1 MHSITDRRTDRR
13 TDGQQAA
20 ANSRSY
26 CVAVRS
32 AKNEGEESNMCY
44 TCSALQSG
52 HDEFTHARSRWGQ
65 CVGCAKIA
73 GSMRKQF
80 VPLRVHCGHVRALR
94 ELCVTDAS
102 TVREQD
108 ADTASRQAAVQRT
121 TEMARIATTHCVPLR
136 EQKSCCQCP
145 LIVTLVLSCTVSEI
159 RRLIC

>member
-94 ELCVTDAS
+94 ELCVTDAVHS
-102 TVREQD
+102 ARTGRRHRFTLRSIPLKWHALPRHTVCHCGNKSRASVSAPLH
-108 ADTASRQAAVQRT
+108 ADSV
-121 TEMARIATTHCVPLR
+121 THR
-136 EQKSCCQCP
+136 F
-145 LIVTLVLSCTVSEI
+145 
-159 RRLIC
+159 R